1 MNRQMLI
8 KRAIVVLNFSKVIY
22 KLILQAKAIA
32 AAMQSAPIFAALAP
46 KIAELV
52 ANIQNLEDIIA
63 ALNVKNP
70 LVSIEMREAG
80 RTMIKDN
87 LRTLRMDVQR
97 IADQDKENAPAI
109 IKSACMQMKLVAV
122 RGPQPNTASNGKEEG
137 SVILSSAT
145 TGPHDWTI
153 STNGTDFNYLSSS
166 RDSKTTVYNLTSG
179 VIYYFRNRQVLSFN
193 QKGDWSPIMQFRVR

>member
-1 MNRQMLI
+1 MLI

-70 LVSIEMREAG
+70 LVSIEMRELA
-80 RTMIKDN
+80 REAVKDD
-87 LRTLRMDVQR
+87 LRTLAMEVQK

-109 IKSACMQMKLVAV
+109 IKSAGMQVKLIAV
-122 RGPQPNTASNGKEEG
+122 RGVQQNSVCDGKEEG
-137 SVILSSAT
+137 SVDLTAEGK
-145 TGPHDWTI
+145 GPHDWRM
-153 STNGTDFNYLSSS
+153 SSNGVDFLYLSSS
-166 RDSKTTVYNLTSG
+166 NSSKTTVFNLIPG
-179 VIYYFRNRQVLSFN
+179 EVYYFQNRQSLSYN
-193 QKGDWSPIMQFRVR
+193 QKGEWSPVMKFRVR

>member
-1 MNRQMLI
+1 MNKRKLI
-8 KRAIVVLNFSKVIY
+8 RRAVVVLNFPKVIRR
-22 KLILQAKAIA
+22 LILKAKAIA
-32 AAMQSAPIFAALAP
+32 SAMKSLPIFAGSAANV
-46 KIAELV
+46 AELI
-52 ANIQNLEDIIA
+52 ANIKYVEGIIA
-63 ALNVKNP
+63 SLNAKDP